1 MTYER
6 VLEVFKDY
14 LSEDRDSEVLNT
26 SRGYLVVIWES
37 RADGWV
43 TAKLAEDPEDLRD
56 YLQERYE
63 DFLGYKLSQ
72 ERDRDPDAVERKE
85 IKRMGAEHAARC

>member
-1 MTYER
+1 MTYKK

-14 LSEDRDSEVLNT
+14 LSKDKDTEVLNT
-26 SRGYLVVIWES
+26 SRGYLVMIWES
-37 RADGWV
+37 CVDGWV
-43 TAKLAEDPEDLRD
+43 TAKLAEDPGDLRD

-72 ERDRDPDAVERKE
+72 ERDRDPDAVEKKE
-85 IKRMGAEHAARC
+85 IKRMGAELAARC